1 MFQDSTGPDGSV
13 SKKLVL
19 IVDDDS
25 FSQAF
30 FSEMLTA
37 LGISEIVSAS
47 NGRTALRTLN
57 TLARP
62 PDLLICDVFMP
73 DMDGIEFLD
82 QLAKKAYAG
91 GVILVSGQDASM
103 MEIALQVAQTN
114 GQKLMGAYT
123 KPVSMSVLAE
133 TIRRADSIPC

>member
-1 MFQDSTGPDGSV
+1 MLQDSTGSYGSV

-19 IVDDDS
+19 IIDDDS
-25 FSQAF
+25 LCQAF

-47 NGRTALRTLN
+47 NGRAALRTLG

-82 QLAKKAYAG
+82 QLAKRRYSG

-103 MEIALQVAQTN
+103 MDIALQVAQTN
-114 GQKLMGAYT
+114 GLKLMGAYT
-123 KPVSMSVLAE
+123 KPVSASVLAE
-133 TIRRADSIPC
+133 TILRADSMAC